1 LPICDS
7 LAQIGSPDVVLAT
20 AARVDAVR
28 RKLAFLLHVA
38 LDRFRVTIIGFGFSV
53 SPKPEAFFFNTGVGG
68 VSASPASIV
77 ARYTMSVSLLHDQPW
92 LERDN
97 VPFRDVDCLARSGNA
112 VKDFSSGENGAN
124 GRSRSRE
131 TSGDRA
137 KDPNSHEFGYRNG
150 SRRCRSGIARL
161 PGGPPLN
168 LEDAEVAK
176 FDSAFGCQRF
186 QDGIQD
192 HLDDQLGLRLVDI
205 CGKPSI
211 RARL

>member
-1 LPICDS
+1 MPICDS

-20 AARVDAVR
+20 AAARVDAVR

-38 LDRFRVTIIGFGFSV
+38 LDRLRVTIIGFGFSV

-97 VPFRDVDCLARSGNA
+97 VPFRDVDCLARSG
-112 VKDFSSGENGAN
+112 
-124 GRSRSRE
+124 
-131 TSGDRA
+131 
-137 KDPNSHEFGYRNG
+137 
-150 SRRCRSGIARL
+150 IARL

-211 RARL
+211 RA